1 MEVLTNYAVS
11 NDNDLIAE
19 YHNNNR
25 HFKIF
30 FNNKELRYIT
40 DYELPNDA
48 WFNAADLGYILGIG
62 AIRHSL
68 SHPAYTGHL
77 REIDTRLYRDQ
88 ARDSRWRQSTIEND
102 GRDTAIALK
111 MPKQADTT
119 YNPIQIYMDEW
130 ALYRVVMRAN
140 TQNPEIIN
148 FQNWIIDVLRTIRI
162 YGCYIDPEY
171 RAKFGDNIE
180 YAKYLATKYKN
191 LSKLGIEEYIE
202 TLRRSKKKNMCSII
216 PDDIR
221 SNMTYDEYVKVRDF
235 VNR

>member
-1 MEVLTNYAVS
+1 MEVLTNYAIS
-11 NDNDLIAE
+11 NENDLIAE
-19 YHNNNR
+19 YCNNNR

-48 WFNAADLGYILGIG
+48 WFNAADLEYILGITN
-62 AIRHSL
+62 IHKTL
-68 SHPAYTGHL
+68 SHPAYNGHL
-77 REIDTRLYRDQ
+77 REIDTRLHRDQ
-88 ARDSRWRQSTIEND
+88 ARDSRWRQTTVENCLTN
-102 GRDTAIALK
+102 GYSALK
-111 MPKQADTT
+111 MPRQADTT
-119 YNPIQIYMDEW
+119 YHPIQVYIDEW
-130 ALYRVVMRAN
+130 ALYRIVMRAN

-191 LSKLGIEEYIE
+191 LSKLGIEEYLHYLQ
-202 TLRRSKKKNMCSII
+202 TRKKVMCHTI

-221 SNMTYDEYVKVRDF
+221 EKLSYEDYKKLKDSLN
-235 VNR
+235 N